1 MNLIQAIA
9 EYGNLLKTKG
19 DREAYEWMCEEGF
32 SLELRDHIK
41 GCFENSDNILED
53 DADLRFFINGE
64 EHVNISEIRIEC
76 NFGEDEGS
84 MTTVISREG
93 IITDTFRETNTES
106 EVDTFQEKTTAT
118 RGQTFEEMFE
128 QDFPED

>member
-9 EYGNLLKTKG
+9 ECGNLLKTKG
-19 DREAYEWMCEEGF
+19 EQEAYEWMCEEGF
-32 SLELRDHIK
+32 SLTLRDHIK

-76 NFGEDEGS
+76 NFGDGDS
-84 MTTVISREG
+84 MTTVVSKEG
-93 IITDTFRETNTES
+93 IITDTFQGQETE
-106 EVDTFQEKTTAT
+106 T
-118 RGQTFEEMFE
+118 RGQTFLEMFDE
-128 QDFPED
+128 DFPED